1 MHHNPMEA
9 PFLSEKDFHTGAG
22 ERLRMLIDAL
32 GISYA
37 EAGRDMGIPKNHVG
51 NWLRGAKINVY
62 LLYKF
67 CRRRGVTMDWVFLA
81 DPSGL
86 PKTVADQVL
95 RLPTSQVDHAAAVAP
110 ATGKLEKK
118 HPSRKIPS
126 PDVNTP

>member
-1 MHHNPMEA
+1 MEA
-9 PFLSEKDFHTGAG
+9 PFLSETDFHTAAG
-22 ERLRMLIDAL
+22 ERLRVLIDAL

-37 EAGRDMGIPKNHVG
+37 EAGRDMGITKNHVG

-86 PKTVADQVL
+86 PKAVADQVL
-95 RLPTSQVDHAAAVAP
+95 QWPASPAAREEPTAQAAEKPVKTRSSSKSSP
-110 ATGKLEKK
+110 A
-118 HPSRKIPS
+118 
-126 PDVNTP
+126 NAA